1 MEGSQ
6 LACVDDRSTAIV
18 LVVGDEAGWRI
29 GCCYGRGGEE
39 WEFGGEVK
47 FV

>member
-29 GCCYGRGGEE
+29 GCYYGRGGKER
-39 WEFGGEVK
+39 EFGGEVK